1 MRSIRSFTA
10 RFLLSSCAFFLL
22 CYAVASLIMAKRE
35 FDEVN
40 INQILF
46 HMQLMKDNIV
56 TMPGDFI
63 DVFFWHVRNAVLS
76 AVTLAFLRES
86 CLEGTICKA
95 SLLAACGI
103 LALLWFIVPGSF
115 MDSIF
120 VWVRALFLASL
131 GVTAFAA
138 LGGIRK
144 LHCPYSSGAG
154 SCYPVLRQWLWE
166 AAHRPAPDG
175 WPG

>member
-56 TMPGDFI
+56 TMPGAFI
-63 DVFFWHVRNAVLS
+63 DVFFWHVRNAVLC
-76 AVTLAFLRES
+76 ALTLAFLRETQVES
-86 CLEGTICKA
+86 AGRKGGMF
-95 SLLAACGI
+95 AACGV
-103 LALLWFIVPGSF
+103 LAVLWFIVPGSF

-120 VWVRALFLASL
+120 VWVRALFLVSL
-131 GVTAFAA
+131 AITALAA
-138 LGGIRK
+138 LGWLRK
-144 LHCPYSSGAG
+144 QCAVTSM
-154 SCYPVLRQWLWE
+154 
-166 AAHRPAPDG
+166 
-175 WPG
+175 

>member
-1 MRSIRSFTA
+1 MRSTRSFTA

-63 DVFFWHVRNAVLS
+63 DVFFWHVKNAVLS

-86 CLEGTICKA
+86 GFDVVGRKGRM
-95 SLLAACGI
+95 LAACGA
-103 LALLWFIVPGSF
+103 LAVLWFIVPGSF

-120 VWVRALFLASL
+120 VWVRALFLVSL
-131 GVTAFAA
+131 AVTAFAA
-138 LGGIRK
+138 LGWLRK
-144 LHCPYSSGAG
+144 MHSLLQSLLRWVSSG
-154 SCYPVLRQWLWE
+154 
-166 AAHRPAPDG
+166 
-175 WPG
+175 